1 MKLAP
6 RPDARLLAM
15 IVLVLG
21 STLVA
26 TARPAA
32 ADRIREIVVLENSKT
47 TSDTVRAIAG
57 ISEGDDWDEDLKAE
71 VRTELVSSGLF
82 KEVDLYSEPHPQG
95 GVRLTIVAKDKHSW
109 VIAPTFYNQ
118 PTNKGGGLGFGENN
132 LFGRNK
138 KLLVYG
144 QVATGDSFFLGAFV
158 DPSLAETRL
167 SWQTD
172 IYLRSSRVIE
182 YQAPVAM
189 LTDLAPV
196 RESKLMY
203 LNGGFRLGVT
213 LFRGFSV
220 AQRIRAAKV
229 AYYRARLREGMTEED
244 VGVAPGE
251 KIPEPGSEGWDV
263 STESIVTFDRRSNWY
278 GITRGARLRL
288 SYEKALPALQSDF
301 DYWYATLGVELAQ
314 RYFVRHNL
322 ILRGVLAYG
331 DDLPFQQEFTAGG
344 PTLRGYANNEFRG
357 DLKAG
362 GNLEYSIPFFTLGG
376 VVVRGLGFFDTSYTR
391 FQDNLNDNG
400 FRHYLPH
407 HGRDGLASLRN
418 SAGGGLRLYVRQIV
432 LPLLGLDVGYG
443 IESRGI
449 EVYLAVG
456 LTDS

>member
-1 MKLAP
+1 
-6 RPDARLLAM
+6 
-15 IVLVLG
+15 
-21 STLVA
+21 
-26 TARPAA
+26 
-32 ADRIREIVVLENSKT
+32 
-47 TSDTVRAIAG
+47 
-57 ISEGDDWDEDLKAE
+57 
-71 VRTELVSSGLF
+71 
-82 KEVDLYSEPHPQG
+82 
-95 GVRLTIVAKDKHSW
+95 VRLTIVAKDKHSW
-109 VIAPTFYNQ
+109 VVAPTFYNQ

-138 KLLVYG
+138 KLLAYG

-158 DPSLAETRL
+158 DPALAETPI
-167 SWQTD
+167 SWQAD
-172 IYLRSSRVIE
+172 VYLRYSRIIE

-189 LTDLAPV
+189 LTDVAPV
-196 RESKLMY
+196 RESKFMY
-203 LNGGFRLGVT
+203 LNGGLKLGVT

-220 AQRIRAAKV
+220 HQRIRAAKV
-229 AYYRARLREGMTEED
+229 AYYKTQLREGMTEED

-251 KIPEPGSEGWDV
+251 RTPEPGSEGWDV
-263 STESIVTFDRRSNWY
+263 STETIMTFDRRSNWY
-278 GITRGARLRL
+278 GITRGARLKL
-288 SYEKALPALQSDF
+288 SYEQALPELQSDF
-301 DYWYATLGVELAQ
+301 DYWYATLNVDLAQ

-322 ILRGVLAYG
+322 ILRGVLGYG

-357 DLKAG
+357 DFKAA
-362 GNLEYSIPFFTLGG
+362 GNLEYSVPFFTLGG
-376 VVVRGLGFFDTSYTR
+376 VVVRGLAFFDTSYTR
-391 FQDNLNDNG
+391 FLDNLDNNE

-418 SAGGGLRLYVRQIV
+418 SAGGGLRLYVREIV